1 MNSVDLGELPDQ
13 VDVGIV
19 GLGPVGAVLAILCA
33 RAGLRVA
40 IFERDREVYRLPRA
54 VAMDHEVQR
63 QINFLGVSEA
73 FRAASQDSIGYE
85 FVNAKREIIV
95 ARYPPPVLP
104 PTGFPWARV
113 FHQPS
118 LEAALRTQLADCESA
133 SVSLGVTV
141 TALAQEQDQV
151 TLELE
156 SESGK
161 RRSLNCSYLVGCD
174 GGRSMVRRSINH
186 SLSTTMEDLGF
197 DEPWL
202 VVDVR
207 LADGINELSKT
218 GVQLCDPSRPT
229 TSVQSGPGRHR
240 WEFMILPGDDREEI
254 TKPESILSWISDWV
268 DPALVTL
275 ERQAVYQFDGLVA
288 KRWRDRRVLMIGD
301 AAHQM
306 PPFLGQGLCAGFRDA
321 FNLAWKLD
329 AVVREVADERLLDT
343 LELERRPH
351 VIQITHDAIGLGR
364 LVCATDEEAAAIR
377 DQEMKAGHDQAGES
391 LFPKP
396 PIIEFG
402 VLSDAMG
409 GLVAPE
415 PWVSGADGDAERLD
429 DIAGYVPILYLR
441 DVVNLSQE
449 NRDYLKE
456 FAEMGVVAASLNG
469 NADSLLVAR
478 DTDGYLTAMLEQ
490 KEALLVKPDRIV
502 FGAGSI
508 EGLLNLWRGYLVG
521 RSEAWSSL
529 NLAGTKLEADVA

>member
-1 MNSVDLGELPDQ
+1 MNSATLSDLPDQ
-13 VDVGIV
+13 VDIGIV
-19 GLGPVGAVLAILCA
+19 GLGPVGAALAILCA

-40 IFERDREVYRLPRA
+40 VLERDREVYRLPRA

-85 FVNAKREIIV
+85 FVNAEREIIV

-118 LEAALRTQLADCESA
+118 LETALRSQLTDCPSA
-133 SVSLGVTV
+133 TVALGVTV
-141 TALAQEQDQV
+141 TDLAQERDRV
-151 TLELE
+151 TIELE
-156 SESGK
+156 SESGE

-174 GGRSMVRRSINH
+174 GGRSMVRRNINH
-186 SLSTTMEDLGF
+186 ALNTSMDDLGF

-207 LADGINELSKT
+207 LADGINELSKV
-218 GVQLCDPSRPT
+218 GVQLCDPTRPT

-240 WEFMILPGDDREEI
+240 WEFMILPGDDRKEI
-254 TKPESILSWISDWV
+254 TKPESILSWISNWV

-275 ERQAVYQFDGLVA
+275 ERQAVYQFHGLVA
-288 KRWRDRRVLMIGD
+288 KKWRDRRVLMIGD

-306 PPFLGQGLCAGFRDA
+306 PPFLGQGLCTGFRDA
-321 FNLAWKLD
+321 FNLAWKLNE
-329 AVVREVADERLLDT
+329 VVQGVADERLLDT

-351 VIQITHDAIGLGR
+351 VTQITHDAIGLGR

-402 VLSDAMG
+402 VLSEAMG

-415 PWVSGADGDAERLD
+415 PWVRGGDGDAERLD
-429 DIAGYVPILYLR
+429 DVVGYVPVLYLR
-441 DVVNLSQE
+441 DGENLSEE
-449 NRDYLKE
+449 NREYLKA
-456 FAEMGVVAASLNG
+456 FAEMGVAVASLSE
-469 NADSLLVAR
+469 NAGSLLVAQ
-478 DTDGYLTAMLEQ
+478 DADGYLADMLGRN
-490 KEALLVKPDRIV
+490 EALLVKPDRIV
-502 FGAGSI
+502 LGADSVG
-508 EGLLNLWRGYLVG
+508 GLWNLWSGYLAG

-529 NLAGTKLEADVA
+529 NLASTQPEADVA